1 MSWLDPRWQYHPA
14 ATHGDSN
21 AFRERQIARALEA
34 HAARVQREVCN
45 VEPVESLAIRA
56 GVKMLRTVRT

>member
-1 MSWLDPRWQYHPA
+1 MSWLDPRFQYHPA

-21 AFRERQIARALEA
+21 AFRERQIARAIEA

-45 VEPVESLAIRA
+45 VEPVQSLPRR
-56 GVKMLRTVRT
+56 KLLRTVRT